1 MTWEEFA
8 SKVRA
13 YQIGFMGEPKEMKP
27 GRGEFHENP
36 DSCICETEGVK
47 TNQNHQT
54 PEDQENDNKMKDA
67 TEVSDEQQSI
77 EEDPDWTDIDY
88 LDNLGGLKEL
98 SNLDSSVLTKQEQPE
113 VEEFFSD

>member
-8 SKVRA
+8 SKVRT
-13 YQIGFMGEPKEMKP
+13 YQIGFMGEPNEVKP

-36 DSCICETEGVK
+36 DSCICQAKGVE
-47 TNQNHQT
+47 TNQNQA
-54 PEDQENDNKMKDA
+54 PEDQENNNNKKDA
-67 TEVSDEQQSI
+67 VEMSDEQQSI

-88 LDNLGGLKEL
+88 LDNAGGFKEL
-98 SNLDSSVLTKQEQPE
+98 PNLDSSVLTRQEQPE